1 MHPLFRF
8 TTFVGVLINFSNE
21 QINERINH
29 CTMIIRRT
37 KLTISQANKL
47 KRNSF
52 VYLFGETDQNIIG
65 IISLPSSDEKSSIR
79 TRLSLASVSRVRVSR

>member
-29 CTMIIRRT
+29 YHDDYSSYNFP
-37 KLTISQANKL
+37 KLTKL